1 MKLAKWNHYFAP
13 HILSRGRAYFDSDLV
28 EIEAMDEQS
37 IEASVEGTETYS
49 VEILFQKGQVV
60 QMTCDCPYA
69 VGGENCKHMAAV
81 LFAAEAELADEA
93 CEPESSGENADTRT
107 PDPETELRKVVDSL
121 PEERLRSY
129 LLDAAKKHQDLRD
142 RLMMSG
148 KQAVSRETKRRW
160 RSSLARMTRKA
171 ADPDGFIDY
180 DRAYDYTCQLG
191 QFLDESIAPLLE
203 NHLVMDAF
211 ELVGMVFTEATDQ
224 DMDDSDGGLSELTD
238 WCYGYWRELI
248 PSPEADQGR
257 MLDWFEE
264 QIRQSK
270 GGVKAD
276 FLWPMVYELFTDAAL
291 LPRVLALVDREIESA
306 RGYALQDLIEHR
318 IALMEGA
325 GASADEVEAYKKR
338 FWAQPFIRKQEMDRL
353 EAENQW
359 KEALALLKVCEEMDR
374 EDRSLRLEYSVRR
387 IRILKQAGPEWAY
400 VEALKSHVFGFP
412 QRDLT
417 VISELK
423 QAVPEEQWPELLQ
436 QLFQNENTQGLRRQL
451 QLSEGMLEQMM
462 TELEASRFSYELRQ
476 YEKDLRKVFPERVR
490 DLLLRQL
497 DEEMRRASTR
507 SAYASVARS
516 VKHLYGYPEGREKAA
531 ELAKAWRRDFPR
543 RSAMLEELKKVK
555 L

>member
-1 MKLAKWNHYFAP
+1 MKLAKWNQYFAP

-49 VEILFQKGQVV
+49 VEILFRKGQVV

-69 VGGENCKHMAAV
+69 AGGENCKHMAAV
-81 LFAAEAELADEA
+81 LFAAEAELAGGA
-93 CEPESSGENADTRT
+93 YEPESSAENADTRT

-121 PEERLRSY
+121 TEERLRSY
-129 LLDAAKKHQDLRD
+129 LLDAAKKHQELRD

-148 KQAVSRETKRRW
+148 KQAVSGETKRRW
-160 RSSLARMTRKA
+160 RSSLSRMTRKA

-180 DRAYDYTCQLG
+180 DHAYDYTIRLG
-191 QFLDESIAPLLE
+191 RFLDETIAPLLE

-248 PSPEADQGR
+248 PSPEADQAQ
-257 MLDWFEE
+257 MLDWFEG

-270 GGVKAD
+270 GGLKAD
-276 FLWPMVYELFTDAAL
+276 FLWPMVYELFSNVAL
-291 LPRVLALVDREIESA
+291 LPKVLALLDREIDSA
-306 RGYALQDLIEHR
+306 HGYALQDLIEHR
-318 IALMEGA
+318 IALMERM
-325 GASADEVEAYKKR
+325 GASAAEIEAYRKR
-338 FWAQPFIRKQEMDRL
+338 FWSQPFIRRQVLDRL
-353 EAENQW
+353 EAEKQW
-359 KEALALLKVCEEMDR
+359 EEALALLKVCEEMDR

-436 QLFQNENTQGLRRQL
+436 KLFQSENTRGLRRQL
-451 QLSEGMLEQMM
+451 QLNEGMLEQMM
-462 TELEASRFSYELRQ
+462 TELEAGRFSHELRQ

-507 SAYASVARS
+507 SAYASVAQS